1 MIKTKKNRKTLKE
14 IGKRWYNFD
23 FGLERNIYCYLCCIQ
38 VKSRKLRKLNKEL
51 KFESYKQW
59 NTYVKNKYKNFDKDI
74 LIEFSRY
81 LNLRMRNISPDH
93 EYWSITATVV
103 LTVFL
108 TSLFDKVFYQ
118 QINLEGLSGISAIV
132 VISILELFVLITIMF
147 VIVQTM
153 KPIFDSSVDDN
164 FLKDYKEIIDQLITE
179 K

>member
-1 MIKTKKNRKTLKE
+1 MKKHKKNRKTLKG
-14 IGKRWYNFD
+14 IGKRWYDFD
-23 FGLERNIYCYLCCIQ
+23 FGLERNIYCYLCCIR
-38 VKSRKLRKLNKEL
+38 VKSRKLPKLNKEL
-51 KFESYKQW
+51 KFESYQQW
-59 NTYVKNKYKNFDKDI
+59 NKYVRNKYENFDKDI

-108 TSLFDKVFYQ
+108 TSLFDKVFSQ
-118 QINLEGLSGISAIV
+118 HINLEGLSGISAIV
-132 VISILELFVLITIMF
+132 VILILELFVAIPIIF

-164 FLKDYKEIIDQLITE
+164 FLRDYKEIIDQLITE